1 MTEALKKAKDILL
14 ADNSLTCAAC
24 GDDIFTSRE
33 RGVKPLLQ
41 LYESG
46 RDYSKYSFA
55 DKVVGRAAAFMY
67 VLLNVKEIYCVTV
80 SELAAD
86 ILKEHRIKLYYENI
100 VPAIKN
106 RRGNGFCPM
115 ETAVKNISQPKE
127 AYEAIVKRLAEMHS
141 TSDENHG

>member
-14 ADNSLTCAAC
+14 SDKSLTCAAC

-46 RDYSKYSFA
+46 RDFSGYSFA
-55 DKVVGRAAAFMY
+55 DKVVGRAAAFIY

-80 SELAAD
+80 GELAAEV
-86 ILKEHRIKLYYENI
+86 LKEHGIEFCYENI

-106 RRGNGFCPM
+106 RRGDGFCPM
-115 ETAVKNISQPKE
+115 ETAVKNISQPKD
-127 AYEAIVKRLAEMHS
+127 AYEALVNKLREMHPMGG
-141 TSDENHG
+141 ENHG

>member
-14 ADNSLTCAAC
+14 SDKSLTCAAC
-24 GDDIFTSRE
+24 GDDIFTSCE

-106 RRGNGFCPM
+106 RRGDGFCPM
-115 ETAVKNISQPKE
+115 ETAVKNISQPKD
-127 AYEAIVKRLAEMHS
+127 AYEAIVKRLAEMHP
-141 TSDENHG
+141 TGGENHG